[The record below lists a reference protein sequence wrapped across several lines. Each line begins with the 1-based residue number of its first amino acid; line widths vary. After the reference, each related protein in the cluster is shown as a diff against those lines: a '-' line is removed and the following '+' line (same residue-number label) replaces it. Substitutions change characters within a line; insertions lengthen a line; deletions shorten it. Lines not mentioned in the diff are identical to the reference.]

1 MENLIDTLFE
11 VMKKEWDAE
20 TFAMFLSNVYGLG
33 HLDGEAGKDPEP
45 NQIFLIMS
53 PLMSADV
60 VNDYIMA
67 QVDEYIGVEGL
78 DEFLDEAFSQG
89 WEESEEELYD
99 ENC

>member
-1 MENLIDTLFE
+1 MENLIDTLLE

-20 TFAMFLSNVYGLG
+20 TLAMFLCNIYELG
-33 HLDGEAGKDPEP
+33 HLAGENGKDPEP

-53 PLMSADV
+53 PLMSADA

-67 QVDEYIGVEGL
+67 QVDEYLGVEGL
-78 DEFLDEAFSQG
+78 DEFLDEVFSQG